1 MRSSNTP
8 LSELNG
14 LGLIYAELE
23 KKAHQDL
30 DWFMYGYNAVI
41 QIFLESKLMDLNVE
55 KSRSPA

>member
-1 MRSSNTP
+1 MRSNNTL

-30 DWFMYGYNAVI
+30 D
-41 QIFLESKLMDLNVE
+41 
-55 KSRSPA
+55 